1 MIINRD
7 ESEVAVLGEVQK
19 YKVGIDERNINH
31 IVTILSS
38 NLYSHPMQSFL
49 RETVS
54 NAIDSHLEAGVD
66 EPIIITITDTDL
78 SIRDF
83 GTGISPERFQE
94 IYTNIG
100 SSTKRQS
107 NSYIGSF
114 GIGRFSC
121 LSVSDLANITS
132 YYNGKAYYYVMNKDI
147 DQLHID
153 LLTEMDTNE
162 HNGVEVKIPFRDSLK
177 TEDWRALSFIK
188 NIYVEDARTSAY
200 DNQREIPSAFNKRKI
215 HSYKTFKVLNIDY
228 PFSKG
233 TDDYAEVLIGCIPYR
248 VDFLSLWDVDA
259 EETDWNKAFKS
270 IYPCLNIGD
279 VDITPNRE
287 SLLYSERT
295 KKALRKA
302 YTDTIEEL
310 KELWDAACNDEYL
323 DFSKFTY
330 AIKNHYRNRLPLT
343 ESVSVELPDE
353 LPYKATYKDFE
364 NCDFKMLKDVLHKFY
379 YYSPDDYMVAIY
391 NGRKDEMQKARN
403 SIRSTID
410 HLLVYCNDP
419 DVTVI
424 AVPDAQGFSSKYI
437 KGFISEMYGIK
448 RVVFIKKPYLTNYR
462 IKRFIRD
469 CFGITMYSDSQC
481 RHLILMC
488 LREFLHWFDKHIK
501 YWDII
506 HSEEYLQYKED
517 NKEEKVYVRSHT
529 KIPYHIWYPSVYGPA
544 TESDTP
550 NDLIKRLT
558 RKHNN
563 CRIVYAQLDNI
574 FIEALRNINYPN
586 LIIIGLSQSN
596 YQLAEKGMFPSWVT
610 PIEAIYSEDNRILQ
624 RMAALEYIRTKISI
638 EQLCSPFPKYIRRE
652 SAKLCEWNN
661 KYPHCSRGH
670 SYDGTGAYHLL
681 DIVPKN
687 KYDQQIMALYHKLK
701 PYMEKEAQINRTHRS
716 NQSFFFWFLMK
727 AKKFR
732 LDYDYYKCVKEDI
745 KEITNLL

>member
-66 EPIIITITDTDL
+66 EPIIITITDSDL

-153 LLTEMDTNE
+153 LLYELDTNE
-162 HNGVEVKIPFRDSLK
+162 HNGVEVKIPFK
-177 TEDWRALSFIK
+177 ENMVTEDWRTLSFIK
-188 NIYVEDARTSAY
+188 QIYVEDERTNPYGDQTDIS
-200 DNQREIPSAFNKRKI
+200 SAFNKRKV
-215 HSYKTFKVLNIDY
+215 HTFKTFKALTMQY
-228 PFSKG
+228 PFTKV
-233 TDDYAEVLIGCIPYR
+233 TDHHTEVLIGCIPYK
-248 VDFLSLWDVDA
+248 VDYKSLWDYDA
-259 EETDWNKAFKS
+259 EERDWYKTFTS

-302 YTDTIEEL
+302 YTDAIEEL
-310 KELWDAACNDEYL
+310 KEMWNKACNEEYK
-323 DFSKFTY
+323 DFKDFAF
-330 AIKNHYRNRLPLT
+330 AIKKHYRNTLYLDGGIGK
-343 ESVSVELPDE
+343 EIELSEE
-353 LPYKATYKDFE
+353 LPYKANYKGFE
-364 NCDFKMLKDVLHKFY
+364 SCDFKALKDILSRFFY
-379 YYSPDDYMVAIY
+379 YHLSDYMIAIY
-391 NGRKDEMQKARN
+391 DGGRHEWQKGKH
-403 SIRSTID
+403 SISMNFEG
-410 HLLVYCNDP
+410 LLDKCTREDYK
-419 DVTVI
+419 VI
-424 AVPDAQGFSSKYI
+424 AVPDATGFSSKYI
-437 KGFISEMYGIK
+437 KGFVSDIYGRKDVI
-448 RVVFIKKPYLTNYR
+448 FIKKPHLTPYR
-462 IKRFIRD
+462 IKRLIRD
-469 CFGITMYSDSQC
+469 NIGITLVNDSQS

-488 LREFLHWFDKHIK
+488 LREFLRWFDKHVQ

-529 KIPYHIWYPSVYGPA
+529 KIPYHIWYPSETSPT
-544 TESDTP
+544 TESETP
-550 NDLIKRLT
+550 NDLIHRLH
-558 RKHNN
+558 RKYSNA
-563 CRIVYAQLDNI
+563 RIVYADLNDP
-574 FIEALRNINYPN
+574 FIDGMKGIGYPN

-596 YQLAEKGMFPSWVT
+596 YALALKGMFPDYVVS
-610 PIEAIYSEDNRILQ
+610 IRKLYSPDNRILQ
-624 RMAALEYIRTKISI
+624 RMAALEYIRSKVGI
-638 EQLCSPFPKYIRRE
+638 EGLYAAFPKPQRDLACQLE
-652 SAKLCEWNN
+652 KWSD
-661 KYPHCSRGH
+661 KYPHSRH
-670 SYDGTGAYHLL
+670 YECRYDHCY
-681 DIVPKN
+681 DILKVVPEE
-687 KYDQQIMALYHKLK
+687 KYDKEIMALYHQLEK
-701 PYMEKEAQINRTHRS
+701 PYGILRKLGISSKPQ
-716 NQSFFFWFLMK
+716 FFWWFLMK

-732 LDYDYYKCVKEDI
+732 MDFDYYKCVKNEI
-745 KEITNLL
+745 KEITKLL